1 MTRLSFLRNA
11 RIKTRVAV
19 AILTL
24 SSVALVAMALS
35 VYLAFQN
42 GIRSNFDDT
51 LRARAAS
58 NLTLVDASNGGL
70 TLRLAQDPGN
80 ERANGVTLVRLYGA
94 GGELVADGSVA
105 ASAAASPAGPT
116 PN

>member
-1 MTRLSFLRNA
+1 
-11 RIKTRVAV
+11 
-19 AILTL
+19 
-24 SSVALVAMALS
+24 MALS

-70 TLRLAQDPGN
+70 TLRLAQIPGM
-80 ERANGVTLVRLYGA
+80 
-94 GGELVADGSVA
+94 S
-105 ASAAASPAGPT
+105 GPT
-116 PN
+116 A